1 MHFAA
6 AKTMPPNMLA
16 DRFFVTAEIPKTIIP
31 AIHSKK
37 RPRSITKNTIA
48 TIMKPSKA
56 SISFAQA
63 PSSGNL
69 FTFLL
74 CTVRTALK

>member
-1 MHFAA
+1 M
-6 AKTMPPNMLA
+6 
-16 DRFFVTAEIPKTIIP
+16 
-31 AIHSKK
+31 
-37 RPRSITKNTIA
+37 
-48 TIMKPSKA
+48 IMKPSKA